1 MKTIKAIHN
10 HVIFT
15 FEQDSVKVEEGSM
28 SSTAFQEK
36 TDWGFE
42 FKNFNE
48 STEQPRW
55 GTVVATGPKTDPII
69 IVGMRILIE
78 NLKWTNGIE
87 FNGTTI
93 WRTDDECILAYE

>member
-1 MKTIKAIHN
+1 MKTINAIHN

-15 FEQDSVKVEEGSM
+15 FEQSTTKVEEGSM
-28 SSTAFQEK
+28 SSTAFEEK

-48 STEQPRW
+48 STERPRW
-55 GTVVATGPKTDPII
+55 GIVVAVGPTVDPII
-69 IVGMRILIE
+69 KKGMRILIE
-78 NLKWTNGIE
+78 NLKWTNGLK
-87 FNGTTI
+87 FDGGTI